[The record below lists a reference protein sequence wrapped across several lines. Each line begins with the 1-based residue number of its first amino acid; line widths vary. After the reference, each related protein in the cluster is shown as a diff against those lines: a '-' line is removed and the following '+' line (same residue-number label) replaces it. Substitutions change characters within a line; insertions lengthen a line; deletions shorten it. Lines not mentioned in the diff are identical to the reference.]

1 MSKPIRG
8 KRRVSTHEL
17 CLSGIAPN
25 SGFRERNRMEL
36 SVLDIVY
43 VLVTI
48 AVFAVVGVVA
58 RGVEKL

>member
-1 MSKPIRG
+1 
-8 KRRVSTHEL
+8 
-17 CLSGIAPN
+17 
-25 SGFRERNRMEL
+25 MEL

-43 VLVTI
+43 VLVAI